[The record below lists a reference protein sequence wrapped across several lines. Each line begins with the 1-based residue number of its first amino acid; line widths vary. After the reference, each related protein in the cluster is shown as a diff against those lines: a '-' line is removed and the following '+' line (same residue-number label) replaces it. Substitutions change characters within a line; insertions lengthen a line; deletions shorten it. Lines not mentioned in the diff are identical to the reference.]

1 MRALTCWRLRRS
13 MTRYADGELAV
24 TERGAVDRHL
34 ETCQACQK
42 RVRIERAVGQSL
54 RHRTAR
60 AGSTA
65 WLTRPEL
72 PMRGS
77 MSGWRRAALVA
88 GVVVILAF
96 WSSHWFGAVPIEAV
110 GVISDSHC
118 NGVHRPPEAP
128 GVTPRDCIRGCI
140 RRGAHYVF
148 VAGDTIYTIRNPG
161 FMDLMASAG
170 GTVRV
175 SGTARGAQLTLAHIG
190 AVDTAR

>member
-54 RHRTAR
+54 RDRTAR

-72 PMRGS
+72 PRRGTVF
-77 MSGWRRAALVA
+77 GWRRGGPVA
-88 GVVVILAF
+88 GRGGIPRLSGSPWV
-96 WSSHWFGAVPIEAV
+96 GAAPLRQV
-110 GVISDSHC
+110 G
-118 NGVHRPPEAP
+118 
-128 GVTPRDCIRGCI
+128 
-140 RRGAHYVF
+140 
-148 VAGDTIYTIRNPG
+148 
-161 FMDLMASAG
+161 G
-170 GTVRV
+170 G
-175 SGTARGAQLTLAHIG
+175 SGHPC
-190 AVDTAR
+190 